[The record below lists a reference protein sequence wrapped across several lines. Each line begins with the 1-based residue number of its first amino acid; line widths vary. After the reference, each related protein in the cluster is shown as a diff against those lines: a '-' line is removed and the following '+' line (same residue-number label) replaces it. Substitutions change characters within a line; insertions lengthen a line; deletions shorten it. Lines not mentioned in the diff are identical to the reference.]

1 MRLKSKIKLLFVFT
15 MVSLI
20 GFGCKYEKKEDI
32 EPTVK
37 EPRIYKYDDELL
49 ASGKAIEGDNCYVIG
64 GKPQGITPGIIPSI
78 YAVETH
84 YQLQFETLGKR
95 DDGYF
100 IFRTETEELYF
111 DVYSIESGKKLKT
124 NDVKT
129 ILQEECP
136 ELQVAATYFHEDV
149 YQGKPCMRFAI
160 GKHPDSFEDGLED
173 IHQEAY
179 LNVDSEEL
187 FIVERSEQRMRLSIL
202 IQETEIFNDSNYSL
216 FGINGIED
224 VKVLLTAWE
233 GCCMIS
239 MPITSLSEENKLLYT
254 LFPNL
259 KEELEEIK
267 QRGWNSE
274 KEVPYICICLTDYP
288 TSEDIISLFLPDV
301 QEISFAGMK
310 ISKKSSVDGEE
321 HDIHSFEEYQQFME
335 PYELIDESELHPIFK
350 NE

>member
-1 MRLKSKIKLLFVFT
+1 

-124 NDVKT
+124 IDVK
-129 ILQEECP
+129 
-136 ELQVAATYFHEDV
+136 
-149 YQGKPCMRFAI
+149 
-160 GKHPDSFEDGLED
+160 
-173 IHQEAY
+173 
-179 LNVDSEEL
+179 
-187 FIVERSEQRMRLSIL
+187 
-202 IQETEIFNDSNYSL
+202 ND
-216 FGINGIED
+216 
-224 VKVLLTAWE
+224 
-233 GCCMIS
+233 
-239 MPITSLSEENKLLYT
+239 
-254 LFPNL
+254 
-259 KEELEEIK
+259 
-267 QRGWNSE
+267 
-274 KEVPYICICLTDYP
+274 
-288 TSEDIISLFLPDV
+288 
-301 QEISFAGMK
+301 FAGRVSRASSSGNVFSRRC
-310 ISKKSSVDGEE
+310 ISGKA
-321 HDIHSFEEYQQFME
+321 
-335 PYELIDESELHPIFK
+335 LHEICDW
-350 NE
+350 ETSR